1 MGWRERQPEGTQQ
14 TLTLELDPES
24 TRVVCFIAS
33 SPGATVNDICA
44 ALAIPYSRLST
55 LLFDLEMS
63 DTVTALPGGRY
74 EIMKQI

>member
-1 MGWRERQPEGTQQ
+1 M
-14 TLTLELDPES
+14 
-24 TRVVCFIAS
+24 
-33 SPGATVNDICA
+33 
-44 ALAIPYSRLST
+44 PYSRLSA